1 VGRIAGPSATRKRPA
16 NRKEITMR
24 RMSIVALVLCIWL
37 AASSALAG
45 RLLGDIR
52 MDGKL
57 VAEGLPIRLVAATA
71 TAKPGAAPAVID
83 STVTD
88 KFGSYK
94 LMAKAE
100 GKCIL
105 TLVFEKQPVSLEVYA
120 YKEATRYDLV
130 LAKKDGKL
138 SLSRK

>member
-1 VGRIAGPSATRKRPA
+1 
-16 NRKEITMR
+16 MR
-24 RMSIVALVLCIWL
+24 RTVIVALVLCFWL

-52 MDGKL
+52 LDGKP
-57 VAEGLPIRLVAATA
+57 VAEGLPVRLVMATVA
-71 TAKPGAAPAVID
+71 TPGAAPAVID

>member
-1 VGRIAGPSATRKRPA
+1 
-16 NRKEITMR
+16 MR
-24 RMSIVALVLCIWL
+24 RTSIVALVLCIWL
-37 AASSALAG
+37 TASSAVAG

-52 MDGKL
+52 LDGKP
-57 VAEGLPIRLVAATA
+57 VAEGLRVRLVAAVV
-71 TAKPGAAPAVID
+71 AKPGAAPAVID

-94 LMAKAE
+94 LMAKDE
-100 GKCIL
+100 GKYVL
-105 TLVFEKQPVSLEVYA
+105 TLVYEKQTVSLEVYA

-130 LAKKDGKL
+130 LGQKDGKL

>member
-1 VGRIAGPSATRKRPA
+1 
-16 NRKEITMR
+16 MR
-24 RMSIVALVLCIWL
+24 RTLIVALVLCIWL

-52 MDGKL
+52 LDGKP
-57 VAEGLPIRLVAATA
+57 VAEGLRVRLMAPAGAA
-71 TAKPGAAPAVID
+71 PGAAPAVID

-105 TLVFEKQPVSLEVYA
+105 TLVFEKQPVSLEVYS

-130 LAKKDGKL
+130 LEKKDGKL
-138 SLSRK
+138 SLRRK

>member
-1 VGRIAGPSATRKRPA
+1 
-16 NRKEITMR
+16 MR
-24 RMSIVALVLCIWL
+24 RTLIVALVLCIWL

-52 MDGKL
+52 MDGKP
-57 VAEGLPIRLVAATA
+57 VAEGLAVRLAAA
-71 TAKPGAAPAVID
+71 PAKPGAAPAVLD

-94 LMAKAE
+94 LMAKEE
-100 GKCIL
+100 GKCVL
-105 TLVFEKQPVSLEVYA
+105 TLVFEKQPVSLEVYS

-130 LAKKDGKL
+130 LEKKDGKL
-138 SLSRK
+138 SLRRK